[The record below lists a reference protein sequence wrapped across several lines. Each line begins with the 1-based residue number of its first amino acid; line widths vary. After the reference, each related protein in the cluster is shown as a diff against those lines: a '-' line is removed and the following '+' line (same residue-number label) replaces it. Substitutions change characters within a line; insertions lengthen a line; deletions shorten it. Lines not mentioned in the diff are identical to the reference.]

1 MEPNEL
7 TLITPVN
14 IEDEMRESYMEY
26 AMSVIVGRAI
36 PDVRDGLKPVH
47 RRVLFSMN
55 EQGNLHNRPYRKSA
69 RVVGDVIGK
78 YHPHGESAV
87 YDTIVRLA
95 QEFSMRHMLIDGQG
109 NFGSVDGDPPA
120 AMRYTEV
127 RMTQLAAEMLADLDK
142 ETVDFQPNY
151 DESLEEPVVLPS
163 RIPNLLVNG
172 STGIAVGM
180 ASNIPPHNLGET
192 LEGFLYFIDHRDNPS
207 VAELLER
214 MPGPDFPTGAYIMGR
229 QGIYDAYTTGR
240 GVITLRAKARVE
252 AEGKGDKEVIL
263 VDELPY
269 MVNKARLIE
278 KIAEL
283 VRDKRLDGIAD
294 LRDESDRKGM
304 RVVIEVKRGFSGEV
318 VLNNLYKLTQLQTS
332 FGIIMLAV
340 VDGQPRVLTLPQFF
354 WHFLNHRIEV
364 VERRTRYD
372 LSRAEARAHILE
384 GFRIALADLETVID
398 QIKSAAT
405 PADARAV
412 LMAEHGLSEIQA
424 KEILE
429 LRLQRLTG
437 MEQQKIQDEFG
448 EIMRMI
454 AEYKAI
460 LADRERVLDIIRG
473 ETTAL
478 RDKYANERRTEI
490 LGNASDLNAED
501 LIAEEDMVVT
511 ISHAGY
517 IKRTPV
523 NQYRT
528 QRRGGRGKIGMT
540 TREEDFVESMFVA
553 STHDYLLIFSSFGK
567 AYWKKVYEVPM
578 ASRTARGKAV
588 INLLPLEEGE
598 IVRTYLPVSEFQAG
612 RFVLMVTQ
620 NGIVKKTELNAYAN
634 PRRAGVRAINID
646 EGDRLVAAALTTDD
660 QELFLATREGL
671 SLRFPVSSVREVGR
685 VARGVIGIRLYK
697 DDAVVGMEILSGGN
711 SILTLTQ
718 NGYGKKSSVEDYRV
732 GSRGNKGIYTIKT
745 SARNGQ
751 VVGILQVRDD
761 QEVMIITQLGKL
773 IRLKLKNLRTIGR
786 LTQGVRLI
794 HMDEGEHVVSIAKI
808 VENGDEEEVAAA
820 AARATGANGSGGNG
834 GSASSAGANGSGG
847 SDAAEEPDGS
857 DAGADADDEE

>member
-1 MEPNEL
+1 MEPTDLN
-7 TLITPVN
+7 LITPVN

-55 EQGNLHNRPYRKSA
+55 EQGNHYNRPYRKSA

-95 QEFSMRHMLIDGQG
+95 QEFSMRHPLIDGQG

-127 RMTQLAAEMLADLDK
+127 RMTQLAAEVLADLDK
-142 ETVDFQPNY
+142 QTVDFQPNY

-180 ASNIPPHNLGET
+180 ASNIPPHNLGES
-192 LEGFLYFIDHRDNPS
+192 LEAFLYYVDHRDNPS
-207 VAELLER
+207 IVEMLER

-229 QGIYDAYTTGR
+229 QGIYDAYSTGR

-252 AEGKGDKEVIL
+252 TEGKSDKETII

-283 VRDKRLDGIAD
+283 VRDKRMDGISD
-294 LRDESDRKGM
+294 LRDESDRTGM
-304 RVVIEVKRGFSGEV
+304 RIVIEVKRGFAGDV
-318 VLNNLYKLTQLQTS
+318 VLNNLYKMTQLQTS

-354 WHFLNHRIEV
+354 RHFLNHRIEV
-364 VERRTRYD
+364 IERRTRYD
-372 LSRAEARAHILE
+372 LGRAEARAHVLE
-384 GFRIALADLETVID
+384 GFRIALAALDDVIA
-398 QIKSAAT
+398 QIKAAPT

-412 LMAEHGLSEIQA
+412 LMAEHGLSEVQA

-429 LRLQRLTG
+429 MRLQRLTG
-437 MEQQKIQDEFG
+437 MEQQKIQDEYT
-448 EIMRMI
+448 EVMRKI
-454 AEYKAI
+454 AEYQAI
-460 LADRERVLDIIRG
+460 LADRELVLDIIRT
-473 ETTAL
+473 ETREV
-478 RDKYANERRTEI
+478 RDKYANDRRTEI
-490 LGNASDLNAED
+490 LADASDINAED

-517 IKRTPV
+517 MKRSAV
-523 NQYRT
+523 SIYRT
-528 QRRGGRGKIGMT
+528 QRRGGKGKIGMT
-540 TREEDFVESMFVA
+540 TREEDFVENMFVA

-567 AYWKKVYEVPM
+567 VYWKKVYEIPV

-588 INLLPLEEGE
+588 VNLLPLEEGE
-598 IVRTYLPVSEFQAG
+598 TVRAYLPVSEFASG
-612 RFVLMVTQ
+612 WYVLMVTR
-620 NGIVKKTELNAYAN
+620 NGIVKKTALDAYAN
-634 PRRAGVRAINID
+634 PRKAGVRAINID
-646 EGDRLVAAALTTDD
+646 DDDQLVAAALTTDD
-660 QELFLATREGL
+660 QEVFLATRKGL
-671 SLRFPVSSVREVGR
+671 SLRFPVSTVREVGR
-685 VARGVIGIRLYK
+685 VARGVIGIRLNK
-697 DDAVVGMEILSGGN
+697 GDTVVGMEMLSGGN
-711 SILTLTQ
+711 SILTLTE
-718 NGYGKKSSVEDYRV
+718 NGYGKKSGVDDYRV

-745 SARNGQ
+745 SARNGE
-751 VVGILQVRDD
+751 VVGILQVERDQD
-761 QEVMIITQLGKL
+761 VMLITQLGKL

-794 HMDEGEHVVSIAKI
+794 QMDPGEHVVSIAKI
-808 VENGDEEEVAAA
+808 VENGDDDDGNGAN
-820 AARATGANGSGGNG
+820 GANGSG
-834 GSASSAGANGSGG
+834 ANGSNG
-847 SDAAEEPDGS
+847 
-857 DAGADADDEE
+857 GADPDDGE